1 MLNAAPRT
9 TLGHFATRAG
19 ALSAM
24 LLLLTPG
31 SLAQRGS
38 AGPFDNFV
46 GSWSGSGTVSLMNGA
61 NERIRCQ
68 AAHALGNNPNNLR
81 STLRCA
87 SASYSFEL
95 NSDVNYRGG
104 AISGAWREASR
115 NMAGFLSGSARP
127 GELAAR
133 IDSPGFSASLTLA
146 TRGDRQSVTLQS
158 QGTELT
164 GVTIALTRR

>member
-1 MLNAAPRT
+1 MLDPAPRT
-9 TLGHFATRAG
+9 LGPFVTRAG
-19 ALSAM
+19 ALAAM
-24 LLLLTPG
+24 LLLATDG
-31 SLAQRGS
+31 GLAQRGP

-46 GSWSGSGTVSLMNGA
+46 GSWSGSGTISLTNGS

-68 AAHALGNNPNNLR
+68 AAHALGNDAYNLR

-87 SASYSFEL
+87 SDSYRFEL

-115 NMAGFLSGSARP
+115 NLSGLLSGSARP

-133 IDSPGFSASLTLA
+133 IDTPGFSANLTLA
-146 TRGDRQSVTLQS
+146 ARGDRQSVTLQS

-164 GVTIALTRR
+164 GVSIALTRR